1 MASGKEGIVTW
12 WSVLVECAAPEGAA
26 PLDPEDNRAD
36 ALVDAV
42 VEHDGVSTLGADRYD
57 VRLSIEGDD
66 VLAVGVRAR
75 ELVWKAVA
83 NAGLPEWPVVRL
95 DVMTHG
101 DLELELSRPTLPAL
115 AGVTEVADRLG
126 VSRQRLAELRTR
138 PGFPSPF
145 VELAATPVWL
155 VDAIDSWAEGWDR
168 RPGRR
173 HQESMVE

>member
-1 MASGKEGIVTW
+1 MTW

-26 PLDPEDNRAD
+26 SLDLEDDRVD

-42 VEHDGVSTLGADRYD
+42 PEHDGVPTLGPGRYD
-57 VRLSIEGDD
+57 VRLSVEGED

-95 DVMTHG
+95 DVMTHE
-101 DLELELSRPTLPAL
+101 DLDLELSRPTLPAL
-115 AGVTEVADRLG
+115 AGVTEVADLLG
-126 VSRQRLAELRTR
+126 VSRQRLAELRAR
-138 PGFPSPF
+138 SDFPSPF
-145 VELAATPVWL
+145 MELAATPVWL
-155 VDAIDSWAEGWDR
+155 VDAIDSWVEGWDR

-173 HQESMVE
+173 APPRGSSE